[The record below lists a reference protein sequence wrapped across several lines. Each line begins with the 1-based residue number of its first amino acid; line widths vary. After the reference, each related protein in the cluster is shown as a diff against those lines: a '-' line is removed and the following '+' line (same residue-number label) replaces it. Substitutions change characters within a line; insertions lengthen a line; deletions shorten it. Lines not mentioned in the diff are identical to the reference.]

1 VDFDNTVFDWLS
13 LWSVS
18 INSMLEEI
26 VARTS
31 IDRAQLLAEVRKIHR
46 RVGTSE
52 YTFLLQELRPVLGI
66 DHCDSFAKLSAAA
79 ISAYRIARAS
89 ALRPY
94 PTVIETLRR
103 IKRQGATIV
112 SFTESTAYHAMYRAK
127 RLGLDGI
134 FDALYS
140 PPDHVLPLEI
150 NVATLRSKPPR
161 EYKLNKTRHEV
172 FASTQS
178 KPDDQLLRDI
188 LAAERIDVSSAI
200 YVGDSLHRDVLMAQ
214 NAGVLDAHAM
224 YGLESSPADK
234 ALLDS
239 VSHWSDSAKASQRV
253 AHENIRPTISLP
265 RSFSEI
271 LSHVEFTRA

>member
-1 VDFDNTVFDWLS
+1 
-13 LWSVS
+13 
-18 INSMLEEI
+18 
-26 VARTS
+26 
-31 IDRAQLLAEVRKIHR
+31 
-46 RVGTSE
+46 
-52 YTFLLQELRPVLGI
+52 
-66 DHCDSFAKLSAAA
+66 
-79 ISAYRIARAS
+79 
-89 ALRPY
+89 
-94 PTVIETLRR
+94 
-103 IKRQGATIV
+103 
-112 SFTESTAYHAMYRAK
+112 MYRAK

-161 EYKLNKTRHEV
+161 EYTLNKTRHEV